1 MANLLYDIKIAE
13 VVPETAVSS
22 IRYPI
27 LLIHGTDDT
36 RVPLEHSIRVH
47 KTAPPGSVLWQV
59 QGAGHVDSFNQKPNE
74 YMTRIVEYFNTRFGI

>member
-36 RVPLEHSIRVH
+36 RIPLEHSIRVH
-47 KTAPPGSVLWQV
+47 NAAPTNSILWQV

-74 YMTRIVEYFNTRFGI
+74 YMTRIVEYFNTRFGF